1 MNAPAGSPRP
11 RLSPTSY
18 LVLGLLSLRG
28 PSTPY
33 ELKRAAG
40 RSVAFFWPFPHTQ
53 FYAEPA
59 RLHGLGFVDLDDEES
74 GRRRKTYRLSGS
86 GREALASW
94 LTVPPGEIFEVR
106 DMAVLQLFFGEL
118 MSTDDLRNL
127 AHDQIQL
134 CDERV
139 AVYEQIR
146 EHNAP
151 RAIPERRLVPLELGL
166 RLTATMREFWEEIEK
181 NPPV

>member
-1 MNAPAGSPRP
+1 
-11 RLSPTSY
+11 
-18 LVLGLLSLRG
+18 
-28 PSTPY
+28 
-33 ELKRAAG
+33 
-40 RSVAFFWPFPHTQ
+40 
-53 FYAEPA
+53 
-59 RLHGLGFVDLDDEES
+59 
-74 GRRRKTYRLSGS
+74 
-86 GREALASW
+86 
-94 LTVPPGEIFEVR
+94 
-106 DMAVLQLFFGEL
+106 